1 MEAVKREVRES
12 KEEIK
17 EEIMEAVKR
26 EVREC
31 KEELTE

>member
-1 MEAVKREVRES
+1 VRES
-12 KEEIK
+12 K